1 MQKASAQAER
11 AGKIIRRVR
20 EFVKKSEPR
29 RQPVALAGI
38 VEDAIGFV
46 EIDARRHGAQ
56 VLSQVPAD
64 LPPVFA
70 DAVMIEQVVL
80 NLVKNGIEA
89 MRDTPADERIVT
101 VSARRRDGQ
110 VEVSVADRGHGLS
123 DEARERLFSPFY
135 TTKAEGMGMGLN
147 ICRSIVEFHEGRL
160 WVDANPA
167 GGCIFRFTLPLET
180 SVKPQAPTPE
190 QIIYLVD
197 DDEALRDS
205 LVWLLESQ
213 GFKVEAFASAEDFL
227 RAWRPEFNGC
237 LLLDVRMPGMS
248 GLELHER
255 LRAQYCTLPV
265 IFITGHGDVPMA
277 VAALKKG
284 AVDFIEKPF
293 NDAELLRLVS
303 QCLAKEQEPRRRRQD
318 AEVSRRLDQLT
329 QREREVLDLIIAG
342 KLNKQIADVLGIS
355 IKTVEVHRAR
365 VMEKMAAQSLAEL
378 VQNVM
383 AIEGSR

>member
-1 MQKASAQAER
+1 
-11 AGKIIRRVR
+11 
-20 EFVKKSEPR
+20 
-29 RQPVALAGI
+29 L
-38 VEDAIGFV
+38 
-46 EIDARRHGAQ
+46 
-56 VLSQVPAD
+56 
-64 LPPVFA
+64 
-70 DAVMIEQVVL
+70 
-80 NLVKNGIEA
+80 
-89 MRDTPADERIVT
+89 
-101 VSARRRDGQ
+101 
-110 VEVSVADRGHGLS
+110 
-123 DEARERLFSPFY
+123 
-135 TTKAEGMGMGLN
+135 
-147 ICRSIVEFHEGRL
+147 
-160 WVDANPA
+160 
-167 GGCIFRFTLPLET
+167 
-180 SVKPQAPTPE
+180 KPQVSTPE

-205 LVWLLESQ
+205 LAWLLESQ
-213 GFKVEAFASAEDFL
+213 GFKVAAFASAEDFL
-227 RAWRPEFNGC
+227 KAWRPEFNGC

-255 LRAQYCTLPV
+255 LRAQYSTLPI

-293 NDAELLRLVS
+293 NGTELLRLVS
-303 QCLAKEQEPRRRRQD
+303 QCLVTEQEHRARRRQD

-378 VQNVM
+378 V
-383 AIEGSR
+383 

>member
-1 MQKASAQAER
+1 MKAPDS
-11 AGKIIRRVR
+11 
-20 EFVKKSEPR
+20 
-29 RQPVALAGI
+29 
-38 VEDAIGFV
+38 
-46 EIDARRHGAQ
+46 
-56 VLSQVPAD
+56 
-64 LPPVFA
+64 
-70 DAVMIEQVVL
+70 M
-80 NLVKNGIEA
+80 
-89 MRDTPADERIVT
+89 
-101 VSARRRDGQ
+101 
-110 VEVSVADRGHGLS
+110 
-123 DEARERLFSPFY
+123 
-135 TTKAEGMGMGLN
+135 
-147 ICRSIVEFHEGRL
+147 
-160 WVDANPA
+160 
-167 GGCIFRFTLPLET
+167 
-180 SVKPQAPTPE
+180 PE

-213 GFKVEAFASAEDFL
+213 GFKVAAFASAEDFL
-227 RAWRPEFNGC
+227 RRWRPEFNGC

-293 NDAELLRLVS
+293 NDAELLRIVN
-303 QCLAKEQEPRRRRQD
+303 QCLANEKESRARRRQD

-329 QREREVLDLIIAG
+329 QREREVLDLIIVG

-383 AIEGSR
+383 AIEGGRQL

>member
-1 MQKASAQAER
+1 MKPPAS
-11 AGKIIRRVR
+11 
-20 EFVKKSEPR
+20 
-29 RQPVALAGI
+29 
-38 VEDAIGFV
+38 
-46 EIDARRHGAQ
+46 
-56 VLSQVPAD
+56 
-64 LPPVFA
+64 
-70 DAVMIEQVVL
+70 M
-80 NLVKNGIEA
+80 
-89 MRDTPADERIVT
+89 T
-101 VSARRRDGQ
+101 
-110 VEVSVADRGHGLS
+110 
-123 DEARERLFSPFY
+123 
-135 TTKAEGMGMGLN
+135 
-147 ICRSIVEFHEGRL
+147 
-160 WVDANPA
+160 
-167 GGCIFRFTLPLET
+167 
-180 SVKPQAPTPE
+180 E
-190 QIIYLVD
+190 QIVYLVD

-213 GFKVEAFASAEDFL
+213 GFRVAAFPSAEDFL

-265 IFITGHGDVPMA
+265 VFITGHGDVPMA

-293 NDAELLRLVS
+293 NDIELLRLVS
-303 QCLAKEQEPRRRRQD
+303 QCLVKEEESRSRRRQD

-329 QREREVLDLIIAG
+329 QREREVLELIIAG

-383 AIEGSR
+383 AIEGGGRLTS

>member
-1 MQKASAQAER
+1 
-11 AGKIIRRVR
+11 
-20 EFVKKSEPR
+20 
-29 RQPVALAGI
+29 L
-38 VEDAIGFV
+38 
-46 EIDARRHGAQ
+46 
-56 VLSQVPAD
+56 
-64 LPPVFA
+64 
-70 DAVMIEQVVL
+70 
-80 NLVKNGIEA
+80 
-89 MRDTPADERIVT
+89 
-101 VSARRRDGQ
+101 
-110 VEVSVADRGHGLS
+110 
-123 DEARERLFSPFY
+123 
-135 TTKAEGMGMGLN
+135 
-147 ICRSIVEFHEGRL
+147 
-160 WVDANPA
+160 
-167 GGCIFRFTLPLET
+167 
-180 SVKPQAPTPE
+180 KPQVSTPE

-205 LVWLLESQ
+205 LAWLLESQ
-213 GFKVEAFASAEDFL
+213 GFKVAAFASAEDFL
-227 RAWRPEFNGC
+227 KAWRPEFNGC

-255 LRAQYCTLPV
+255 LRAQYSTLPI

-293 NDAELLRLVS
+293 NDTELLRLVS
-303 QCLAKEQEPRRRRQD
+303 QCLVTEQEHRARRRQD

-383 AIEGSR
+383 AIEGVQRA

>member
-1 MQKASAQAER
+1 M
-11 AGKIIRRVR
+11 
-20 EFVKKSEPR
+20 
-29 RQPVALAGI
+29 
-38 VEDAIGFV
+38 
-46 EIDARRHGAQ
+46 
-56 VLSQVPAD
+56 
-64 LPPVFA
+64 
-70 DAVMIEQVVL
+70 
-80 NLVKNGIEA
+80 
-89 MRDTPADERIVT
+89 
-101 VSARRRDGQ
+101 
-110 VEVSVADRGHGLS
+110 
-123 DEARERLFSPFY
+123 
-135 TTKAEGMGMGLN
+135 
-147 ICRSIVEFHEGRL
+147 
-160 WVDANPA
+160 
-167 GGCIFRFTLPLET
+167 
-180 SVKPQAPTPE
+180 KPQAPQSE

-213 GFKVEAFASAEDFL
+213 GFKVEAFASAEAFL
-227 RAWRPEFNGC
+227 RVWRPEFNGC

-255 LRAQYCTLPV
+255 LRAHYCTLPV

-293 NDAELLRLVS
+293 NDAELLRIVN
-303 QCLAKEQEPRRRRQD
+303 QCLANEQESRARRRQD

-329 QREREVLDLIIAG
+329 QREREVLDLIIVG

-383 AIEGSR
+383 AIEGGRQV